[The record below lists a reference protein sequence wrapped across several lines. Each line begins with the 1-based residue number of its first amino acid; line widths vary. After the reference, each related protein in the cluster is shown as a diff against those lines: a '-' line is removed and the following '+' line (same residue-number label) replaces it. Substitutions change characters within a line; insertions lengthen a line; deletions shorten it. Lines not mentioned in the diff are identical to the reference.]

1 MRRTRLASFL
11 VGVALWGLFL
21 VAKPSHVG
29 AEVDGLAYT
38 LHWPTVHSC
47 QSRGQDP
54 PIRHCLVLSLLI
66 GSGAYRGEE
75 ASWCVV
81 IYWRVCPLRYLSY
94 GILHTVNGFY

>member
-1 MRRTRLASFL
+1 VFFSATGPFLAIRRTRLASFL

-21 VAKPSHVG
+21 VAKPSHMG

-38 LHWPTVHSC
+38 LHRPTVHSC
-47 QSRGQDP
+47 QPRGQDP

-66 GSGAYRGEE
+66 GSGAYRGEK

-81 IYWRVCPLRYLSY
+81 IY
-94 GILHTVNGFY
+94 